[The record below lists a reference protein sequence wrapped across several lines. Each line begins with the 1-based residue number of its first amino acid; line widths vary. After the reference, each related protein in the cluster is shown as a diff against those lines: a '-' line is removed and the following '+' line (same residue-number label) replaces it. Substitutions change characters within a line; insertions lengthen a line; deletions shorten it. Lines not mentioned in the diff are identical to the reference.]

1 MYRLK
6 AYARATYRAP
16 GQLSL
21 VRLVQILVNSLA
33 FYCPFIHAD
42 SGRCAQEANAH
53 QSVDFLSDVFN
64 STVFTCCLDQF
75 ISTMDCIEQ
84 QCSDTVAVW
93 SFLLLEQG
101 VWIEHIYAYEL
112 RLLSYWWRCRRGI
125 SSQVSRSVHGHPTG
139 RRKSPILFF

>member
-42 SGRCAQEANAH
+42 SGRSAQEANAH

-84 QCSDTVAVW
+84 QCSDTMAVW
-93 SFLLLEQG
+93 SCYWNKEFGSSTYMHMSCGCWAICEDVGAEFPVRFPGQFTVIQQVEENLL
-101 VWIEHIYAYEL
+101 V
-112 RLLSYWWRCRRGI
+112 
-125 SSQVSRSVHGHPTG
+125 
-139 RRKSPILFF
+139 FF